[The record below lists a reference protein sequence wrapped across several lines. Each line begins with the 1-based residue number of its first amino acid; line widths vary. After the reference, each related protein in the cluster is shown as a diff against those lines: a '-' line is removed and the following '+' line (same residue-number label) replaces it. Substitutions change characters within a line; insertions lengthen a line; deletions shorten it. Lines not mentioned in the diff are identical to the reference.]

1 MNRIKTA
8 TLSCACTIIILCTPL
23 PFNAAVNTE
32 DIRMGSVTMHNWASE
47 SRATK
52 TNAKLYEKNLRF
64 QLRREKQITRLDHFV
79 QRKLKHKSIANIHD
93 STDKW
98 FWIWTISWGLGILLT
113 IISGAAIAGAA
124 LGLIWFFSF
133 AIGATALVLWLKK
146 KFG

>member
-1 MNRIKTA
+1 MNRIKTT

-32 DIRMGSVTMHNWASE
+32 DIRMGSVTMHAWASE
-47 SRATK
+47 SRTPKAIDRQ
-52 TNAKLYEKNLRF
+52 LEKNKKL
-64 QLRREKQITRLDHFV
+64 QLRREKLIIRLDHFI

-98 FWIWTISWGLGILLT
+98 FWIWSISWGLGILLT
-113 IISGAAIAGAA
+113 IFSGAAIAGAA